1 VIALPPFEAGAVH
14 ATLIVLAFG
23 VVSVGVPGAPGV
35 LGVVTGVELLEA
47 VLLPTALVAVTRQ
60 L

>member
-1 VIALPPFEAGAVH
+1 MIALPPSEAGAVH
-14 ATLIVLAFG
+14 AALIVLAFG
-23 VVSVGVPGAPGV
+23 VVSVGVPGAAGV
-35 LGVVTGVELLEA
+35 LGVVTAVELLEA